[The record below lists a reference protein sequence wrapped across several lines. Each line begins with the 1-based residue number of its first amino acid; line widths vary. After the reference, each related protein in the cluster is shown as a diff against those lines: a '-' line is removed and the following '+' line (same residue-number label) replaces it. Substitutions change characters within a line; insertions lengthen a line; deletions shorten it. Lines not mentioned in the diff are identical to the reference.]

1 MCLIKKNILFFVSL
15 MSFAFLKGQSV
26 SGNGEAKD
34 PVGVPSSPTTYNFAK
49 FGNIPQNNSTGAF
62 SYSIPI
68 YQIQSDDISHAIE
81 LNYHSSGVKI
91 DEIASNVGMGF
102 VLNMGGIISRVM
114 RGKPDEMA
122 TRWYPASATQLKGQE
137 ERIKSIA
144 DPISPSNYDVERDW
158 FNFNVNGISGTFYF
172 DENLGVHVESK
183 QHLEVTYQ
191 SGEPINNIGYGT
203 PSTFTIRDGRGYSYV
218 FGGSNDYL
226 EGMRFYTNCAPGAE
240 MYYSA
245 WFLREI
251 ISPNGNKITFSYIE
265 NAMSYS
271 LSKEASWLIDR
282 SCPIDRF
289 SPFIEYKS
297 DYRECISFSNIISHS
312 LSKII
317 FNGGEVNINYNPYR
331 VDNGGKSVK
340 DLSIKNSTG
349 EIIKTVNFT
358 YNPAPANG
366 SLAAEDYRLFLM
378 NLTIGS
384 ANGTIKEPYSFEYYD
399 KELLPT
405 RLTFRRDKYGYYN
418 GSGNVSPFSKELKND
433 PLIFD
438 ILKKAQIDYATGDLE
453 VKPELVQ
460 TGMLKQINYPT
471 GGGSLINYEGHKTE
485 KTVKEMSYSNTSLN
499 YIRNCK
505 QDNTNSTLKFVS
517 NGGLL
522 NFLVGASLDYGVTAL
537 GCTAPESDDIHDIYT
552 FSVVDI
558 TAGSTVFSSTGNYGN
573 NMKTVFPCTEQK
585 GDYVYEVCPI
595 QTVKGHQYE
604 VKLIFGS
611 KSYNA
616 LRGQIDIQYNG
627 VEIPTKKIYYYGGAR
642 VKEIK
647 DINGAKYTNIR
658 KFYYN
663 KLTDISL
670 DSSTLYEVYEPRQ
683 YRLIQYPKS
692 CVYTDDR
699 QPIFKDI
706 PNAQKLYISS
716 SGINQLF
723 SNRSNQLNYHVIT
736 EVFDDGS
743 IKSGAIQRK
752 FYQVIDAG
760 PVALQ
765 GQSTIGMPYSNNAD
779 HLLGR
784 LNEEETYKIDAGK
797 YILQRKRVF
806 DYSFATKELLLSWFF
821 IKDYDLIQP
830 APISISNLSMGYYH
844 NYIMS
849 LTGEKVSDYNYEGPT
864 PILSSSEKVYV
875 KDPFYNL
882 QSEYIS
888 TSNGQQKFTRYK
900 YASDFQNQ
908 RSFMNDLLAQKRVS
922 EPIVIQS
929 GKKAGTTETVLETK
943 DISYGTFGALV
954 APKILTD
961 IVDPQNPKIVY
972 NISRYTV
979 KGKVEELLTAE
990 GITITYLWG
999 YNGQYP
1005 IAEIKN
1011 ATYNEVVKALTQPV
1025 IDNLNLAVHSEAT
1038 METLIKNA
1046 ADKLRTGLP
1055 NVMVTSYTYKPLVGM
1070 TSKTDARGIKE
1081 TYKYDSMQRLQ
1092 AILDQVGHV
1101 TKAIDYHYGSN

>member
-1 MCLIKKNILFFVSL
+1 MYLTKKNILFFVSL
-15 MSFAFLKGQSV
+15 MSFAFLRAQSV
-26 SGNGEAKD
+26 SETGEAKD

-49 FGNIPQNNSTGAF
+49 FGNIPQSNSTGAF
-62 SYSIPI
+62 AYSIPI

-81 LNYHSSGVKI
+81 LNYYSSGVKI

-102 VLNMGGIISRVM
+102 VLKMGGVISRVM

-122 TRWYPASATQLKGQE
+122 TRWYPASATQLQGQE

-144 DPISPSNYDVERDW
+144 DPLSPSTYDVERDW

-183 QHLEVTYQ
+183 QHVEVTYQ

-203 PSTFTIRDGRGYSYV
+203 PSTFTIRDGKGYSYV

-226 EGMRFYTNCAPGAE
+226 EGMRFYTNCSPGAE

-251 ISPNGNKITFSYIE
+251 ISPNGNKMTFSYIE
-265 NAMSYS
+265 NAMSYP

-282 SCPIDRF
+282 DCPADPNALYIQ
-289 SPFIEYKS
+289 YKS
-297 DYRECISFSNIISHS
+297 DYSECTSFSNIKSRS
-312 LSKII
+312 LSKIS
-317 FNGGEVNINYNPYR
+317 FNSGEVTINYNPYR
-331 VDNGGKSVK
+331 VDNGGNSVK

-349 EIIKTVNFT
+349 SIIKTVNFN

-366 SLAAEDYRLFLM
+366 SIEAQRYRLFLT

-384 ANGTIKEPYSFEYYD
+384 ANGNIKEPYSFEYYD
-399 KELLPT
+399 KELLPE
-405 RLTFRRDKYGYYN
+405 RLTFNRDKYGYYN
-418 GSGNVSPFSKELKND
+418 GSGNATPFSKELKND
-433 PLIFD
+433 PVIFGVVN
-438 ILKKAQIDYATGDLE
+438 KASIDYAYADLE

-460 TGMLKQINYPT
+460 IGMLKQINYPT

-558 TAGSTVFSSTGNYGN
+558 TAGATIFSSTGNYGN
-573 NMKTVFPCTEQK
+573 NMKTVYPCTGQK
-585 GDYVYEVCPI
+585 GDYVYEVCPVE
-595 QTVKGHQYE
+595 TVKGHQYE
-604 VKLIFGS
+604 LKLIFGS

-627 VEIPTKKIYYYGGAR
+627 VEVSKKKIYYYGGAR

-670 DSSTLYEVYEPRQ
+670 DSSSLYEVYEPRQ
-683 YRLIQYPKS
+683 YRLISYPKV
-692 CVYTDDR
+692 CRYNLENQV
-699 QPIFKDI
+699 IIKDI
-706 PNAQKLYISS
+706 SNAQKLYISS

-743 IKSGAIQRK
+743 LKSGAIQRK
-752 FYQVIDAG
+752 FYQAVDAG
-760 PVALQ
+760 PVTLQ

-779 HLLGR
+779 HFLGR

-806 DYSFATKELLLSWFF
+806 DYSFVTKEILLSWFF
-821 IKDYDLIQP
+821 TKDYDLFQP
-830 APISISNLSMGYYH
+830 TPTSISNLSIGYYH

-849 LTGEKVSDYNYEGPT
+849 LTSEKVSDYNYDGVT
-864 PILSSSEKVYV
+864 PLLSSSEKIYV

-888 TSNGQQKFTRYK
+888 TSNGQQKFIRYK

-908 RSFMNDLLAQKRVS
+908 RNFMNDLIAKKRVS
-922 EPIVIQS
+922 EPVVIQS
-929 GKKAGTTETVLETK
+929 GKKAGATETVLETK
-943 DISYGTFGALV
+943 DFSYGSFGVLV

-972 NISRYTV
+972 NISRYTT

-990 GITITYLWG
+990 GISVTYLWG

-1011 ATYNEVVKALTQPV
+1011 ATYSEVATALTQAA
-1025 IDNLNLAVHSEAT
+1025 IDNLNVTTHSEAT
-1038 METLIKNA
+1038 METLIKA
-1046 ADKLRTGLP
+1046 ASDKLRTALP
-1055 NVMVTSYTYKPLVGM
+1055 KAMITSYTYKPLVGM
-1070 TSKTDARGIKE
+1070 TSKTDTRGVKE
-1081 TYKYDSMQRLQ
+1081 NYTYDGMQRLQ
-1092 AILDQVGHV
+1092 AVLDQLGQV
-1101 TKAIDYHYGSN
+1101 TKAIDYHYRSN

>member
-1 MCLIKKNILFFVSL
+1 MKKSILFFVSL
-15 MSFAFLKGQSV
+15 LSFALVWGQAV
-26 SGNGEAKD
+26 PESGTKD

-62 SYSIPI
+62 SYSIPV
-68 YQIQSDDISHAIE
+68 YQIQSDDIRHTIE
-81 LNYHSSGVKI
+81 LNYYSSGVKV

-102 VLNMGGIISRVM
+102 VLKMGGVISRVM

-122 TRWYPASATQLKGQE
+122 TRWYPTSATQLKGQE
-137 ERIKSIA
+137 ERIKGIA
-144 DPISPSNYDVERDW
+144 DPVAPNTYDIERDW

-172 DENLGVHVESK
+172 DENLGVHVESRE
-183 QHLEVTYQ
+183 HIEVTYQ

-203 PSTFTIRDGRGYSYV
+203 PSTFTIRDGKGYSYV

-251 ISPNGNKITFSYIE
+251 ISPNGNRMTFSYIE

-282 SCPIDRF
+282 DCTSDPF
-289 SPFIEYKS
+289 SSFIQYKS
-297 DYRECISFSNIISHS
+297 DYRECISFSNIKSRS
-312 LSKII
+312 LSKIS
-317 FNGGEVNINYNPYR
+317 FTGGEVNINYNLYR
-331 VDNGGKSVK
+331 VDNGGNSVK

-358 YNPAPANG
+358 YNPAPPNG
-366 SLAAEDYRLFLM
+366 SVAAERYRLFLM

-384 ANGTIKEPYSFEYYD
+384 GNGTIKEPYSFEYYD
-399 KELLPT
+399 QELLPS
-405 RLTFRRDKYGYYN
+405 RLTFNRDKYGYYN
-418 GSGNVSPFSKELKND
+418 GSGNVGPFSKGLKND

-438 ILKKAQIDYATGDLE
+438 ILNKAQIDYATGDLE

-471 GGGSLINYEGHKTE
+471 GGATLISYEGHKTE
-485 KTVKEMSYSNTSLN
+485 KTVKEMSYSKTSLN

-552 FSVVDI
+552 FSVVDL
-558 TAGSTVFSSTGNYGN
+558 TAGNTVFSSVGNFGK
-573 NMKTVFPCTEQK
+573 NMKTVFPCTGQQ
-585 GDYVYEVCPI
+585 GDYVYEVCPVE
-595 QTVKGHQYE
+595 TVKGHQYE
-604 VKLIFGS
+604 LKLIFGS

-627 VEIPTKKIYYYGGAR
+627 VEVPVKKLYYYGGAR

-647 DINGAKYTNIR
+647 DIDGARYTNSR

-670 DSSTLYEVYEPRQ
+670 DSSSLYEVYEPRQ
-683 YRLIQYPKS
+683 YRLISYPKTCLYNIGDQYGNEYIVKQIS
-692 CVYTDDR
+692 
-699 QPIFKDI
+699 
-706 PNAQKLYISS
+706 NAQKLYISS

-736 EVFDDGS
+736 EVFEDGS
-743 IKSGAIQRK
+743 LKNGAIQRK
-752 FYQVIDAG
+752 FYQTIDAG
-760 PVALQ
+760 PVTLQ

-779 HLLGR
+779 HLLGT

-797 YILQRKRVF
+797 YVLQRKRVF
-806 DYSFATKELLLSWFF
+806 DYSFTTKELLLSWFF
-821 IKDYDLIQP
+821 IKDYDLFQP
-830 APISISNLSMGYYH
+830 TPTSISNLSIGYYH

-849 LTGEKVSDYNYEGPT
+849 LLSEKVTDINYEGLVPV
-864 PILSSSEKVYV
+864 LSSSEKVYV

-882 QSEYIS
+882 QSEYIA
-888 TSNGQQKFTRYK
+888 TSDGQQKFRRYK
-900 YASDFQNQ
+900 YAFDFQNQ
-908 RSFMNDLLAQKRVS
+908 RNFMNDLIAKKRVS

-929 GKKAGTTETVLETK
+929 GKKVGTTETVLGTE
-943 DISYGTFGALV
+943 DISYGTFGSLI
-954 APKILTD
+954 APKMLKD
-961 IVDPQNPKIVY
+961 IVDPQNPKTLY
-972 NISRYTV
+972 DISRYTP
-979 KGKVEELLTAE
+979 KGKVEELLTAD
-990 GITITYLWG
+990 GITVTYLWG
-999 YNGQYP
+999 YSGQYP
-1005 IAEIKN
+1005 IIEIKN
-1011 ATYNEVVKALTQPV
+1011 ATYAEVSALLTPAA
-1025 IDNLNLAVHSEAT
+1025 IDNLNVSTHSEAT
-1038 METLIKNA
+1038 METL
-1046 ADKLRTGLP
+1046 
-1055 NVMVTSYTYKPLVGM
+1055 
-1070 TSKTDARGIKE
+1070 
-1081 TYKYDSMQRLQ
+1081 
-1092 AILDQVGHV
+1092 
-1101 TKAIDYHYGSN
+1101 